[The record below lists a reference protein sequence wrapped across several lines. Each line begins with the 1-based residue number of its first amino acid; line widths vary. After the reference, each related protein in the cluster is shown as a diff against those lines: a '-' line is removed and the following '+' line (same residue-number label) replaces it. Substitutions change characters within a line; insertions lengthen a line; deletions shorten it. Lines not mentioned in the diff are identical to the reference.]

1 MPDELSSSREID
13 RFLAA
18 CVRSCLR
25 SGACPAFP
33 EELAE
38 HTRQVGL
45 RVAFHGIALLL
56 SEALSGLAQWPEG
69 LKETI
74 AAEARAQIFWEKTHR
89 HEISALMGAFARLG
103 IAPIVMKG
111 TSLAYSVYGD
121 PALRRRGDAD
131 ILVRPEMLKDARSV
145 LSDCGFRRVGSI
157 QALQETWR
165 KSAHDMFTH
174 DVDLHWRIR
183 SSATISQHLE
193 KGGIGRRTIA
203 LPGLA
208 AEARGLTPSDN
219 LVLTS
224 LNRASH
230 LTFGYAFAE
239 SRIFEGDRLIW
250 AVDID
255 LVASSLAERDWSALA
270 DSARRSGCAPQLH
283 SALLFAEETLA
294 TPIPGKVLKDLELD
308 GGSARLQEYLGTN
321 SSFRRMMLELA
332 AARGL
337 REGCGILARH
347 LLPAEERLR
356 ERFPRAAHWPL
367 PLLHARRLAGAAG
380 RAITGNS

>member
-1 MPDELSSSREID
+1 MPDEPSSSLEID

-25 SGACPAFP
+25 STALPSFPA
-33 EELAE
+33 ELVQYTDE
-38 HTRQVGL
+38 VGV

-56 SEALSGLAQWPEG
+56 SETPSNLRHWPEG
-69 LKETI
+69 VREAI
-74 AAEARAQIFWEKTHR
+74 ATEARAQTFWEKTHR
-89 HEISALMGAFARLG
+89 EEIAALIGAFAAAG
-103 IAPIVMKG
+103 VAHTVMKG
-111 TSLAYSVYGD
+111 TSLAYSVYSD
-121 PALRRRGDAD
+121 PALRRRGDTD
-131 ILVRPEMLKDARSV
+131 ILASPETLKKARSV
-145 LSDCGFRRVGSI
+145 LCDCGFRRVGSI

-165 KSAHDMFTH
+165 KSARGMFLHDI
-174 DVDLHWRIR
+174 DLHWRIR

-193 KGGIGRRTIA
+193 KGGIGQTMIP
-203 LPGLA
+203 LPSLA
-208 AEARGLTPSDN
+208 KEARGLTPAEN
-219 LVLTS
+219 LILTS

-230 LTFGYAFAE
+230 RTFGYAFAE
-239 SRIFEGDRLIW
+239 SRIFEGDRLVW

-255 LVASSLAERDWSALA
+255 LTASSLNEREWAALA
-270 DSARRSGCAPQLH
+270 DSAKGSGCAPQLH
-283 SALLFAEETLA
+283 SALIFAAETLA
-294 TPIPGKVLKDLELD
+294 TPIPGKVLLDLEQD
-308 GGSARLQEYLGTN
+308 RGSARLQEYLTTN

-332 AARGL
+332 AARRL

-356 ERFPRAAHWPL
+356 ERFPSAAHWPV